1 MVWVQENAII
11 FNLFRKA
18 VSSSATWIRNVVAGR
33 MVIET

>member
-18 VSSSATWIRNVVAGR
+18 VSSSAKQIRNEVAGR
-33 MVIET
+33 MAIET